1 MMEQSRLFQP
11 YYLNDPKSYKDPR
24 SEPLIQT
31 IFQRESAENA
41 KVCEQSWMLV
51 KAQSKG
57 AQEIF
62 SAIFI

>member
-11 YYLNDPKSYKDPR
+11 YYLNDPKSCKDPR